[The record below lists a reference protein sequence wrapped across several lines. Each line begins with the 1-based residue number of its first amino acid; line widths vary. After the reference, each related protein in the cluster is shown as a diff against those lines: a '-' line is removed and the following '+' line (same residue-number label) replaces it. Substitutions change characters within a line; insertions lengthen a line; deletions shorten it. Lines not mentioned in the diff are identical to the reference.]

1 MPRDDLIVARAER
14 LCLLYAAHKA
24 RQQHRATTT
33 IMRRLRRTTA
43 RVASLEAQGPHK
55 QEQPQ

>member
-24 RQQHRATTT
+24 RRQHRTSTT

-43 RVASLEAQGPHK
+43 RVASLEGQGHQK